1 VRALDRGG
9 LHRRRRIAA
18 AGGARGGGGNGDW
31 GTGLGF
37 EAGNEA
43 GFDADKERAREGV
56 KGGTARGDE
65 RHMVRK
71 PRMDAGDDACGARR
85 GKTEKGNGKGG

>member
-1 VRALDRGG
+1 MIPKPTIPKLSKRNSANQELAHIRE
-9 LHRRRRIAA
+9 R
-18 AGGARGGGGNGDW
+18 GNGDW

-56 KGGTARGDE
+56 KGGTARDDE
-65 RHMVRK
+65 RHVARK
-71 PRMDAGDDACGARR
+71 PRMDAGGRR
-85 GKTEKGNGKGG
+85 VPRRAEENRGGGE